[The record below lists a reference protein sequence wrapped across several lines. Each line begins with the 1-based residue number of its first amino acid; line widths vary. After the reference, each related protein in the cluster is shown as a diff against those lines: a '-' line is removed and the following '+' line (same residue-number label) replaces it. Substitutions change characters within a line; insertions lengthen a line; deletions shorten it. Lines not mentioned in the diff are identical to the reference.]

1 MPVPMPD
8 DRVCHEG
15 PRVERVGDFDVI
27 DCLACGFRH
36 VLPLPDP
43 ESLERIY
50 RHEYYS
56 EEKPLYLER
65 HEADREWWQLVHDE
79 RLERF
84 EALLNT
90 ESRRVLDVGCG
101 PGLFLDQAR
110 CRGWSA
116 RGIEPSRQAAAHCRA
131 QGLDVVN
138 DFLGPASAASLGRF
152 DAVHLSEVLE
162 HIPDPAGMLETIR
175 GLLVPEGVLCVVV
188 PNDYSPF
195 QQALREVE
203 GFEPWWVV
211 PPHHLNYFDRASLGR
226 LLERSGF
233 EVLATEATFPID
245 LFLLMGENYVGNDE
259 LGRQCHARRKR
270 LELTLEKAGLRG
282 LKRDLYAALAKH
294 GIGRELVVFARRREG
309 GA

>member
-8 DRVCHEG
+8 NAVRHEG
-15 PRVERVGDFDVI
+15 PSVERVGEFEVI

-43 ESLERIY
+43 ETLERIY

-84 EALLNT
+84 EALLPRAG
-90 ESRRVLDVGCG
+90 RRVLDVGCG
-101 PGLFLDQAR
+101 PGLFLAQAR
-110 CRGWSA
+110 RRGWNA
-116 RGIEPSRQAAAHCRA
+116 LGIEPSRQAAAHCQA

-138 DFLGPASAASLGRF
+138 DFLSSASAAMLGQF

-162 HIPDPAGMLETIR
+162 HIPDPAGMLGLIH
-175 GLLVPEGVLCVVV
+175 GLLQPGGVLCVVV

-195 QQALREVE
+195 QKALRQVE
-203 GFEPWWVV
+203 GFDPWWVV
-211 PPHHLNYFDRASLGR
+211 PPHHLNYFERASLAR

-233 EVLATEATFPID
+233 EVLAAEATFPID

-270 LELTLEKAGLRG
+270 LELTLEKAGLRT
-282 LKRDLYAALAKH
+282 LKQNLYAALAEQ
-294 GIGRELVVFARRREG
+294 GIGRELVLFARRREES
-309 GA
+309 A